1 MSYRCDTCNYETN
14 RSTNYNRHLLSR
26 KHKDN
31 VNSLSLLNEPTQN
44 SKSIPNEPSQLLN
57 EPSQNEQEPDMYN
70 TVYTAVKDIEPE
82 MSKKSKIDN
91 TLQIIGDSAKNLQK
105 ASDEIVKNVNISKIK
120 KGIKKDA
127 NELENDVNTI
137 DGKKKNDMVI
147 VAVAIIVSIVIVWI
161 LFKDK
166 IMEFLDGNKGFN
178 PANMDNTKI
187 EWV

>member
-31 VNSLSLLNEPTQN
+31 VNSLSLPNEHTQTQKEY
-44 SKSIPNEPSQLLN
+44 SKSIPN
-57 EPSQNEQEPDMYN
+57 EPDMYN

-82 MSKKSKIDN
+82 IAKSDKVDNAIQIIADGAKSFKKGSDAVNKQINSGMLRKEVKHISQDVNDAVDTKKKS
-91 TLQIIGDSAKNLQK
+91 DSML
-105 ASDEIVKNVNISKIK
+105 
-120 KGIKKDA
+120 
-127 NELENDVNTI
+127 
-137 DGKKKNDMVI
+137 I
-147 VAVAIIVSIVIVWI
+147 VAVAIIASIVIIWV

-166 IMEFLDGNKGFN
+166 ITEIISGNNFN